1 MNVVSEHRQRHLAF
15 ARLLSSAVVSQT
27 VLSAASFAVGLI
39 LIRYSSDRQY
49 GSYILAA
56 NAILLL
62 VSLQNAWCNPPLAN
76 HLHQLD
82 QPGRSELVGGLYR
95 QQNLALWFG
104 GGLGLLVVTGLWS
117 AQQLTAQSG
126 VLVLVSMAAALAVL
140 HREYFRMVLFAHRRA
155 HAVLRTDLVHVV
167 LLVAGVWLAAH
178 TAAPALVALGMLGLA
193 GLVSSLLLSS
203 ALRQHEPWSPTGAP
217 GLLGRIAP
225 LAAWSTA
232 GAAIHWS
239 FSQGYIYLV
248 AGTLDVSAVAAIA
261 ATRLLLMPVNLLSS
275 GVGSLM
281 LPLASRWLQQHGTAE
296 LLRRLGLFAA
306 GLATLMLGY
315 FVLLWLLRDWVFAV
329 VLHKQPAQRDTLLLL
344 WGALFL
350 VSVVRDQLVYLLA
363 AQGRF
368 RGMTLLT
375 ACSAVVALTASYW
388 GMHRFGVAGAL
399 LGMLIGELAN
409 LAGIVLLAS
418 RKAAGLGMAPG
429 ATSNGIT
436 AISAAAD
443 RHSARPARTSAI
455 SAARRMRSGRVI

>member
-1 MNVVSEHRQRHLAF
+1 
-15 ARLLSSAVVSQT
+15 
-27 VLSAASFAVGLI
+27 VL
-39 LIRYSSDRQY
+39 
-49 GSYILAA
+49 
-56 NAILLL
+56 
-62 VSLQNAWCNPPLAN
+62 
-76 HLHQLD
+76 
-82 QPGRSELVGGLYR
+82 
-95 QQNLALWFG
+95 
-104 GGLGLLVVTGLWS
+104 GLWS
-117 AQQLTAQSG
+117 AQVLGRQTAL
-126 VLVLVSMAAALAVL
+126 LVLISIAAALAVL
-140 HREYFRMVLFAHRRA
+140 HREYFRMVLFAYRRS
-155 HAVLRTDLVHVV
+155 HEVLRTDLVHVV

-193 GLVSSLLLSS
+193 GLASSLLLSR
-203 ALRQHEPWSPTGAP
+203 ALRRHEPWSPTGAP

-248 AGTLDVSAVAAIA
+248 AGTLDVTAVAAIA

-281 LPLASRWLQQHGTAE
+281 LPLASRWLQQHGTAV

-315 FVLLWLLRDWVFAV
+315 FALLWLLRDWVFAV
-329 VLHKQPAQRDTLLLL
+329 VLHKQPAERDTLLLL
-344 WGALFL
+344 WGGIFL
-350 VSVVRDQLVYLLA
+350 VNVVRDQLVYLLA

-375 ACSAVVALTASYW
+375 LCSAAIALTASYW
-388 GMHRFGVAGAL
+388 GMRQFGVTGAL
-399 LGMLIGELAN
+399 LGMLTGELAN
-409 LAGIVLLAS
+409 LVGIVLLAT
-418 RKAAGLGMAPG
+418 G

-455 SAARRMRSGRVI
+455 SAARRIRSDKAI

>member
-1 MNVVSEHRQRHLAF
+1 LNVSSERRQRQLAF
-15 ARLLSSAVVSQT
+15 ARLLSSAVISQA

-39 LIRYSSDRQY
+39 LIRHSSDLQY

-56 NAILLL
+56 NAIVLL

-76 HLHQLD
+76 HLHRLD
-82 QPGRSELVGGLYR
+82 QPGRGALVGGLYR
-95 QQNLALWFG
+95 QQNRALWLG
-104 GGLGLLVVTGLWS
+104 GGLGMLLVLGLWS
-117 AQQLTAQSG
+117 AQWLATQTAA
-126 VLVLVSMAAALAVL
+126 LVLVSVAAALAVL
-140 HREYFRMVLFAHRRA
+140 HREYFRMVLFAYRRA
-155 HAVLRTDLVHVV
+155 HEVLRTDLLHVV
-167 LLVAGVWLAAH
+167 LLVAGVWLATR
-178 TAAPALVALGMLGLA
+178 TAAPALTALGALGLA
-193 GLVSSLLLSS
+193 ALAS
-203 ALRQHEPWSPTGAP
+203 ALWLSGALRRHEPWHSTSAP
-217 GLLGRIAP
+217 GVMREIAP
-225 LAAWSTA
+225 LAVWSTA

-248 AGTLDVSAVAAIA
+248 AGTLDVTAVAAIA

-281 LPLASRWLQQHGTAE
+281 LPLASRWLQQHGAAL

-315 FVLLWLLRDWVFAV
+315 FGLLWLLRDWVFAV

-344 WGALFL
+344 WGVLFL

-368 RGMTLLT
+368 RCMTLLT
-375 ACSAVVALTASYW
+375 ACSAAVALTASYW

-409 LAGIVLLAS
+409 LAGVVLLAT
-418 RKAAGLGMAPG
+418 RKP
-429 ATSNGIT
+429 
-436 AISAAAD
+436 AD
-443 RHSARPARTSAI
+443 LQMVPA
-455 SAARRMRSGRVI
+455 